1 MLWCRVPNVWMLI
14 MLIFLV
20 HFWLLVVESV
30 LSNAG
35 VVLALV
41 VTELFLEFLVGLQK
55 VETRQVVNRM
65 RK

>member
-20 HFWLLVVESV
+20 HLWLLVVESV